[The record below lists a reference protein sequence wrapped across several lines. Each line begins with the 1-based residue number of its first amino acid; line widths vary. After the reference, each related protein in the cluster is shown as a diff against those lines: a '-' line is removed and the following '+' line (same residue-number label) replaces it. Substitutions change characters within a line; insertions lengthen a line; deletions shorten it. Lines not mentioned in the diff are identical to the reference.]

1 MMTSSSSFI
10 FKFRPNLIAFFSKD
24 FSGNRYNFYLVR
36 SIHIKVGKNDHLKI
50 ERNLKDKHSGSK
62 CFM

>member
-10 FKFRPNLIAFFSKD
+10 FKFRPKLIAFFSKD
-24 FSGNRYNFYLVR
+24 FSGNRYYLVR
-36 SIHIKVGKNDHLKI
+36 SFHIKVGINDLLKI
-50 ERNLKDKHSGSK
+50 ERNVKDKHSGSK